1 MEFTDIESMN
11 ESFSTLS
18 TFENESTNG
27 TNWLSTSTEDIGKG
41 FVSAFL
47 MTAVSEIGDKTFFI
61 AVVLSLS
68 HLAKFVFAGAI
79 SALILMTALSVGLG
93 MAFSKIPSVW
103 VHGLSTLLFLIFGGK
118 MLREGCKMNSSSGK
132 EELEEVQ
139 RTVDI
144 KMSSKVKEKDVEAGI
159 RKSSTRWVFVEA
171 FIMTFLAEWGDRSQI
186 ATVVLA
192 AKESVIGVLFGAI
205 VAHAACTLA
214 AVIGGKVISDRIS
227 LRAVT
232 IFGGLL
238 FFAFAINSFVEVFAD
253 ISLASS

>member
-79 SALILMTALSVGLG
+79 SALILMTALS
-93 MAFSKIPSVW
+93 
-103 VHGLSTLLFLIFGGK
+103 
-118 MLREGCKMNSSSGK
+118 GCKMNSSSGK